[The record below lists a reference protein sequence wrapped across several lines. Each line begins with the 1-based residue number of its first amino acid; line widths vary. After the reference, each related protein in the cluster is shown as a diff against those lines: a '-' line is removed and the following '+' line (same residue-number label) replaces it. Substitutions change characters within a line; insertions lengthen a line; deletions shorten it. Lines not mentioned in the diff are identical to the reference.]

1 MFQKWSLLG
10 ILFSIL
16 VAVNNLLALSPEE
29 ILVIANKNDS
39 KGVGIAKYYMKRRG
53 IPNDHLLQIWI
64 TDKETFSREDYD
76 RKVIP
81 MLLDYLKDKNRIQG
95 RLEISFRFGGCFG
108 ESQGISAKWLDTE
121 PIFLRFSEEKAEN

>member
-16 VAVNNLLALSPEE
+16 VAVNNLFALSPEE
-29 ILVIANKNDS
+29 ILLIANKNDS

-81 MLLDYLKDKNRIQG
+81 MLLDYL
-95 RLEISFRFGGCFG
+95 
-108 ESQGISAKWLDTE
+108 
-121 PIFLRFSEEKAEN
+121 